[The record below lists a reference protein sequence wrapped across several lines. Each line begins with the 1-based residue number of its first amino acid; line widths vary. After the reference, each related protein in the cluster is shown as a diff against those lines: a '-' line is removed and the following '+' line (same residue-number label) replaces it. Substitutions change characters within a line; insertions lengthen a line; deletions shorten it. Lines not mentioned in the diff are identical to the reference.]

1 MLVHA
6 GKSMWLHQSP
16 AFRLHRAEHRQAL
29 HTGVTGCAVLS
40 HAGPQVT
47 GSGWRAA
54 MLGTASTEKPLVPE
68 LRWVREQGLPEE
80 ALAAEGSCKPAHTAT
95 PSLGGGFSECPCL
108 HQDTHH
114 SPKACANSALSLL
127 VPELPP
133 SAFPAVF
140 PSCRPADR
148 TNSAGSGLLRH

>member
-1 MLVHA
+1 MAAPVTCVLPA
-6 GKSMWLHQSP
+6 RCRASP
-16 AFRLHRAEHRQAL
+16 GV
-29 HTGVTGCAVLS
+29 TGVTTCAVLS
-40 HAGPQVT
+40 HAGPPVT

-54 MLGTASTEKPLVPE
+54 RLRTAGTEEPLGPE
-68 LRWVREQGLPEE
+68 LSWVQGLPGEPP
-80 ALAAEGSCKPAHTAT
+80 AAEGSCKPAHTAT

-114 SPKACANSALSLL
+114 SPKASANSALSLL
-127 VPELPP
+127 VPEVPP

-140 PSCRPADR
+140 PSCRPADG